1 MSITNSLMAAVA
13 RKNLAVGG
21 FSAEAQDYFDR
32 LDTAGDT
39 TYTPYKQPIANY
51 IDGLVALGG
60 AYWGNMESAALFVG
74 VGLQGVV
81 VPLRSDMPALTNNN
95 FISADLSQ
103 TTGLLGDGVTKQLA
117 LGLAGTDLI
126 QNDAS
131 ISVYISSASTINSYY
146 IGNDATSGSIFL
158 RTSSGAANAAA
169 RLHSTANVQLG
180 GASLGF
186 LGATRSDGVD
196 LDYRIADAD
205 ATTADASATPR
216 SASLYLFQRSN
227 ATLFSDARIATY
239 HVGADLSLSTLE
251 ALQDTLI
258 SEIAAI

>member
-1 MSITNSLMAAVA
+1 MIYVDPYRFAAA
-13 RKNLAVGG
+13 AG
-21 FSAEAQDYFDR
+21 FSTEAQDYFDR
-32 LDTAGDT
+32 LDIAGDT

-74 VGLQGVV
+74 VGIEGIE
-81 VPLRSDMPALTNNN
+81 VPLRSGMPALTNTD
-95 FISADLSQ
+95 FIGADLSQ

-117 LGLAGTDLI
+117 LGLAGTDLT

-131 ISVYISSASTINSYY
+131 VSVYVSSASTINSYY
-146 IGNDATSGSIFL
+146 LGNDASSGSVFL
-158 RTSSGAANAAA
+158 RTSTGATDTVA
-169 RLHSTANVQLG
+169 RLHSTSNVTLG
-180 GASLGF
+180 GASTGF
-186 LGATRSDGVD
+186 IGATRSDGVD

-205 ATTADASATPR
+205 ATTASTSDTPR
-216 SASLYLFQRSN
+216 AASLYLFQRSN
-227 ATLFSDARIATY
+227 GTLISDARIATY